1 MCLQMSSNHCYST
14 PHLPTNT
21 PSSSLLSSQ
30 SLWAFWASHFLHVF
44 QKQKLHTQTRP
55 SLLLLSL
62 SIITSPFCS
71 LSLSLQSQSLS
82 TYWVC
87 GCFFFA
93 LFPSFVCGFNGFS
106 PTLSLV
112 FLSLYLIWVSVFW
125 A

>member
-1 MCLQMSSNHCYST
+1 MSSNVLQPLLFYTASSHKYPFFFT
-14 PHLPTNT
+14 TLLPIFMG
-21 PSSSLLSSQ
+21 LLG
-30 SLWAFWASHFLHVF
+30 F
-44 QKQKLHTQTRP
+44 
-55 SLLLLSL
+55 SL
-62 SIITSPFCS
+62 SPCLSETKTTYTDATLAPSTFSLYNYIPFCS